1 MYNGCMLNK
10 IKELNNMRNK
20 AKIENLEQGTIINMN
35 RNAKYSYQNIIGV
48 VASSD
53 YAPEGMKRVYQIQHL
68 FDSTYQPALIGN
80 NVEVEVMA

>member
-1 MYNGCMLNK
+1 MLNK

>member
-1 MYNGCMLNK
+1 
-10 IKELNNMRNK
+10 MRNK